1 MCRDRLVLRNLPEV
15 RTRDELLD
23 FVEAKSKLTVDN
35 ILFGEEEGTAV
46 VIFET
51 DVGEFFC
58 ATNSGLCLTLWW
70 CFLFV
75 VVSGNGDTQMCESEG
90 GGNKGIQS

>member
-15 RTRDELLD
+15 RTRDELQD

-51 DVGEFFC
+51 DVGEFFSVI
-58 ATNSGLCLTLWW
+58 NSGLCLTMNGKI
-70 CFLFV
+70 CSCGYCGGDGDFLGVFYLLL
-75 VVSGNGDTQMCESEG
+75 
-90 GGNKGIQS
+90 

>member
-15 RTRDELLD
+15 RTRDELRD
-23 FVEAKSKLTVDN
+23 FVEVKSKLTVDT

-51 DVGEFFC
+51 FAGEFFSV
-58 ATNSGLCLTLWW
+58 TNSGLCLTM
-70 CFLFV
+70 
-75 VVSGNGDTQMCESEG
+75 NGKICSCG
-90 GGNKGIQS
+90 